1 MKWHSKDESPNAFY
15 DVIVKEKALGCE
27 SYVYYTKQI
36 DYNNAKMR
44 GDWMYAH
51 DLPAIEGE
59 VYVAQQEL
67 VILKDLLRTL
77 LYELNAEASTSEDY
91 ATRKKAELLCEMIK
105 LKLYG
110 GKNDKKD

>member
-27 SYVYYTKQI
+27 NNVYYTQHI
-36 DYNNAKMR
+36 EYNNTKMR
-44 GDWMYAH
+44 GAWMYAH
-51 DLPAIEGE
+51 DLPALEGE
-59 VYVAQQEL
+59 IYLAQQEL

-77 LYELNAEASTSEDY
+77 LYELNAEARSSDDY
-91 ATRKKAELLCEMIK
+91 GTRKKAELLCELIK

-110 GKNDKKD
+110 VNNDKKD